1 MRTHCALQ
9 AAVVSA
15 VLTGCA
21 MLPSRSTSYVSA
33 RITAPAD
40 ARLVA
45 DDAASY
51 LTHPLPPAQTTLVL
65 DPPQRVQGNGMTP
78 TFEAALRSMGYAVTE
93 LSRKPSPTAKPP
105 KGVPLRYLVS
115 PLDSGVLLRLQ
126 YEGVEAARFYPR
138 AGNGALTIGAPF
150 TVREAG

>member
-1 MRTHCALQ
+1 MRRHCALW
-9 AAVVSA
+9 AGVVSA
-15 VLTGCA
+15 MLTGCA
-21 MLPSRSTSYVSA
+21 MLPSRNTSYVSA

-40 ARLVA
+40 ARMIA

-51 LTHPLPPAQTTLVL
+51 LTHPLPPARTTLVL
-65 DPPQRVQGNGMTP
+65 DPPQRVQGNVMTP
-78 TFEAALRSMGYAVTE
+78 TFEAALRSKGYAVTE
-93 LSRKPSPTAKPP
+93 LNRHPSAKP
-105 KGVPLRYLVS
+105 KGVQLRYLVS

-138 AGNGALTIGAPF
+138 AASGALTIGAPF

>member
-1 MRTHCALQ
+1 MSKHCALW
-9 AAVVSA
+9 AAVASA
-15 VLTGCA
+15 MLTGCA

-51 LTHPLPPAQTTLVL
+51 LTYPLPPAQTTLVL
-65 DPPQRVQGNGMTP
+65 DPPQTLQGNVMTP
-78 TFEAALRSMGYAVTE
+78 TLEAALRSKGYAVTQ
-93 LSRKPSPTAKPP
+93 LNRHPSPAAKP
-105 KGVPLRYLVS
+105 KGVQLRYLVS